1 MNIRLKRK
9 LVLFS
14 LTLICTVLYF
24 SNSAFSQSNG
34 FNVVAER
41 LNNNEPII
49 TIDNFKEAFNNDS
62 SFESEYTEQGE
73 NINGASMFRIPDWI
87 PNDQRADPS
96 ANYYLY
102 FADHQGNYIRLAW
115 ASEITGPWTLH
126 SIGLDEA
133 GDRINTRDRGVF
145 ALPSADNA
153 RLVVNQ
159 NGRDLNMENHV
170 ASPDVHVDDENQQI
184 IMYFHAPTN
193 NPDGQ
198 NDLQKTFVAT
208 SDFGLDFN
216 DGLFPVYIANSYARI
231 FTYNNELYALAGDRF
246 FRAPSLNN
254 PFNNSQ
260 NIDFLE
266 RDLWDRGASQPFSD
280 YFQVDPI
287 PDDDA
292 AETNVRHTD
301 VYLDG
306 DTLHVFFTQRRGLPE
321 RIMHT
326 TVDLSQPFDEWTAV
340 GSNADPTEVLRP
352 EFPWEGSD
360 VLIELSEGGGITGLV
375 HQLRDPDVFRDED
388 GQLYLLYSGGGESA
402 IGIARLSIS
411 NN

>member
-1 MNIRLKRK
+1 
-9 LVLFS
+9 
-14 LTLICTVLYF
+14 
-24 SNSAFSQSNG
+24 
-34 FNVVAER
+34 
-41 LNNNEPII
+41 
-49 TIDNFKEAFNNDS
+49 
-62 SFESEYTEQGE
+62 
-73 NINGASMFRIPDWI
+73 MFRIPDWI

-159 NGRDLNMENHV
+159 NGRDLNTENHV

-231 FTYNNELYALAGDRF
+231 FTYNNEPVSYTHL
-246 FRAPSLNN
+246 
-254 PFNNSQ
+254 
-260 NIDFLE
+260 
-266 RDLWDRGASQPFSD
+266 
-280 YFQVDPI
+280 
-287 PDDDA
+287 
-292 AETNVRHTD
+292 
-301 VYLDG
+301 
-306 DTLHVFFTQRRGLPE
+306 TL
-321 RIMHT
+321 
-326 TVDLSQPFDEWTAV
+326 
-340 GSNADPTEVLRP
+340 PTICSV
-352 EFPWEGSD
+352 
-360 VLIELSEGGGITGLV
+360 
-375 HQLRDPDVFRDED
+375 
-388 GQLYLLYSGGGESA
+388 
-402 IGIARLSIS
+402 
-411 NN
+411 